1 MPPLLPIRVQLQWLV
16 DWLWITE
23 SDWSTIAKHKGKKGR
38 ALCSLLLKDHWV
50 LPESSI
56 GRRKP
61 QRKDQETNTY
71 VADQTA
77 RSKADDDPRKSAGFL
92 NGARP

>member
-38 ALCSLLLKDHWV
+38 ALCSLLLKDHWG
-50 LPESSI
+50 LQESSI
-56 GRRKP
+56 RRRKS
-61 QRKDQETNTY
+61 QRKEPETNIY
-71 VADQTA
+71 VADQIA
-77 RSKADDDPRKSAGFL
+77 RPKADDDPRKSDGVL
-92 NGARP
+92 NGVRP

>member
-61 QRKDQETNTY
+61 QRKGPETNIY
-71 VADQTA
+71 VADQIA
-77 RSKADDDPRKSAGFL
+77 RSKGADDRRKSVVVL
-92 NGARP
+92 NGIRP

>member
-1 MPPLLPIRVQLQWLV
+1 MPPLLPIRVQLHLLV
-16 DWLWITE
+16 DWLWIRE
-23 SDWSTIAKHKGKKGR
+23 SNWSTIAKHKGKKGR

-61 QRKDQETNTY
+61 QRKDQETNIY
-71 VADQTA
+71 VADQIA
-77 RSKADDDPRKSAGFL
+77 RSKVDDDPRKSDGVL
-92 NGARP
+92 NGVRP